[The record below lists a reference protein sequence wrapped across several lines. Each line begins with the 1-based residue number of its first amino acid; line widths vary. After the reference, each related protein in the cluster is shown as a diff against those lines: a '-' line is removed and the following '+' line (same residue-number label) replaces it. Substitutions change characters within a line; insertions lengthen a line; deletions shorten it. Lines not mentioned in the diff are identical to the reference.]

1 VKIAYI
7 GDFINHGK
15 SLQTSGTPLIILL
28 SLRSDVTSIDV
39 YCPYLNDEIEEFE
52 IPQKVRILSSYK
64 YDDPVSI
71 IKLIKIPWYNY
82 DKVIF
87 NLLPTG
93 YGQSLLTNFIALN
106 MPLIL
111 TKLLKIKNVEIIYHN
126 SVFTNNIQ
134 LLGYDTGLDRVKS
147 FFLGIVERKLFK
159 SVKTMVFLNLYKKR
173 IDSSIGKNKVE
184 VYQAR
189 YLEAITTSYQNKILE
204 CDHIEREKNSVPII
218 LMHGNWGP
226 QKNIDLALSA
236 LNDLKKE
243 GLEFKLIIS
252 GGVNHHFPGYEKK
265 FTQLIQSNKNIINKY
280 MGIVNEKD
288 IMNNFLKA
296 DLLILPYK
304 APGGHSGVLEQAIF
318 FELPT
323 VAMDFPEYREQV
335 YGSKNIKLTDITKL
349 VSAIE
354 SCITNLN
361 KEKYVSINT
370 KLCDALKNID
380 EILK

>member
-1 VKIAYI
+1 
-7 GDFINHGK
+7 
-15 SLQTSGTPLIILL
+15 
-28 SLRSDVTSIDV
+28 
-39 YCPYLNDEIEEFE
+39 
-52 IPQKVRILSSYK
+52 
-64 YDDPVSI
+64 
-71 IKLIKIPWYNY
+71 
-82 DKVIF
+82 
-87 NLLPTG
+87 
-93 YGQSLLTNFIALN
+93 
-106 MPLIL
+106 
-111 TKLLKIKNVEIIYHN
+111 
-126 SVFTNNIQ
+126 
-134 LLGYDTGLDRVKS
+134 
-147 FFLGIVERKLFK
+147 
-159 SVKTMVFLNLYKKR
+159 
-173 IDSSIGKNKVE
+173 
-184 VYQAR
+184 
-189 YLEAITTSYQNKILE
+189 
-204 CDHIEREKNSVPII
+204 
-218 LMHGNWGP
+218 MHGNWGP